1 MIFLYTQ
8 VTILSLTSL
17 TSITLTIREHKRLFV
32 YLPVKVFAKFIHGT
46 KNISD
51 YQLFIQLPS
60 YPKLGV

>member
-17 TSITLTIREHKRLFV
+17 TSIILTIRGHKRLFV
-32 YLPVKVFAKFIHGT
+32 YLPVKFFAKFIHGT

-51 YQLFIQLPS
+51 GHTWP
-60 YPKLGV
+60 V